1 MTIPELTKGV
11 QFTVN
16 QDGQLIA
23 VVIEPALWQRIVE
36 ALEDTEDRE
45 LARALRVRL
54 MEGPAGAGALRWND
68 VADQWQ

>member
-1 MTIPELTKGV
+1 MTISELTKGV

-23 VVIEPALWQRIVE
+23 VVIDPALWRRIVE
-36 ALEDTEDRE
+36 ALEDAEDRE
-45 LARALRVRL
+45 LARALRTRL
-54 MEGPAGAGALRWND
+54 GAGPVAAGALRWQD